1 MSQRFFVN
9 SPISAGRVVLAGAEA
24 HHLRAVMRAV
34 PGDVVTLFDGSG
46 TECTARIETLSNTIE
61 LTIIERCS
69 SDKELSIDLTLAVA
83 LPKGDRQRWLV
94 EKLVELGAARLIPLI
109 AARGIAQPTS
119 SALNRLNRWVVEAS
133 KQCCRSR
140 LMEIGA
146 AEDFSKFVARK
157 DLAPMRLLAHPCDT
171 PLRKIWPAV
180 APAEIARRVVVAIGP
195 EGGFT
200 DDEVGR
206 ALAAGWR
213 AIDLGPRILRVE
225 TAAIAAASWISL
237 TATGAQS
244 PSP

>member
-1 MSQRFFVN
+1 
-9 SPISAGRVVLAGAEA
+9 
-24 HHLRAVMRAV
+24 MRAV

-46 TECTARIETLSNTIE
+46 TECTARIETLSSDTIE
-61 LTIIERCS
+61 LSIIEQRS

-109 AARGIAQPTS
+109 TARGIAQPTS
-119 SALNRLNRWVVEAS
+119 SALDRLNRWVVEAS

-157 DLAPMRLLAHPCDT
+157 DLAPMRLLAHACDT